1 MNIDERTIETR
12 FACRVEHQLV
22 QYLAGIPGTTEKCI
36 GANARCRQS
45 AIEVEPAQNLRDV
58 GAQDNAGADAREI
71 RALFIDR
78 DREAGA
84 LQQPGGRETGKARAR
99 IAIRVVLSMP
109 SAPRRLNH
117 LDASV
122 GRLSSGKHARGQKAS
137 DNIPLQP
144 FDVTCH

>member
-1 MNIDERTIETR
+1 MIELDSAGYEWLLQKPVKVGTVNIDERTIETR

-45 AIEVEPAQNLRDV
+45 AIEAEPAQNLRDV

-84 LQQPGGRETGKARAR
+84 LQQPRGRETGKARTENR
-99 IAIRVVLSMP
+99 NPCRPV
-109 SAPRRLNH
+109 
-117 LDASV
+117 
-122 GRLSSGKHARGQKAS
+122 HAVSPTPAQS
-137 DNIPLQP
+137 P
-144 FDVTCH
+144 